1 MKRKMDLITAM
12 RTFLAVVENNSFSG
26 AADQLNLVNSA
37 VSRQVSDLERYY
49 DCQLLYRTTRSMHLT
64 NDGHYYQE
72 KFRELLS
79 QLDSLETVTQE
90 RQHRIAGHL
99 HVTTPMNAN
108 ELGLHVQFA
117 EFTRIHPEVKIS
129 LLMLNRFV
137 NLVDEGI
144 DLALRVGELEDSTLI
159 ARHYGDLQVQFVAS
173 PDYLDKYGVPQHP
186 KDLQQHKCL
195 IDSSTDRKG
204 RWPYREA
211 GRTKQ
216 VLVEGQIDLNSGHM
230 LAELASLGHGVAL
243 LPNFLVNS
251 YIETRKLVSI
261 LEEYQIPSSPISLVY
276 PGNRLTNPT
285 LKSLVEFLLENK
297 PV

>member
-1 MKRKMDLITAM
+1 
-12 RTFLAVVENNSFSG
+12 
-26 AADQLNLVNSA
+26 
-37 VSRQVSDLERYY
+37 
-49 DCQLLYRTTRSMHLT
+49 MHLT

-72 KFRELLS
+72 RFRELLS

-108 ELGLHVQFA
+108 ELGLHILFA

-173 PDYLDKYGVPQHP
+173 PDYLEKYGVPQHP

-230 LAELASLGHGVAL
+230 LAELASLSHGVAL

-251 YIETRKLVSI
+251 YIETGKLVSI
-261 LEEYQIPSSPISLVY
+261 LEAYQIPSSPISLVY